1 MSGPWFNFRAW
12 EEVGMMRAPGG
23 LGRSQRNSIEG
34 MQGMRKLLACAIL
47 MAGLVG
53 ISAGAM
59 AQELPIPGVDPAK
72 DLPGAHEYPDQNLT
86 YIFVFDLANGPD
98 SPDKVNPGLRGV
110 AQFINTLAKYN
121 VPASHRQLV
130 VVFHQKS
137 TPAILMSDEY
147 KKRNNG
153 VDNPNIALI
162 QAMKK
167 AGVDFRVCGQA
178 VLGMKIDHKT
188 ILPEVQVDLWAGMTI
203 PNMMMRGY
211 QRLGD

>member
-1 MSGPWFNFRAW
+1 
-12 EEVGMMRAPGG
+12 MR
-23 LGRSQRNSIEG
+23 N
-34 MQGMRKLLACAIL
+34 LLACAVL
-47 MAGLVG
+47 LAGLVG
-53 ISAGAM
+53 LSGGAAF
-59 AQELPIPGVDPAK
+59 AQDLPIPGVDPAR
-72 DLPGAHEYPDQNLT
+72 DQPGAHEYPDPKLT
-86 YIFVFDLANGPD
+86 YKIVFDLANGPANPGD
-98 SPDKVNPGLRGV
+98 VNPGLKGV
-110 AQFINTLAKYN
+110 AQFINTLAKYG

-137 TPAILMSDEY
+137 TPAILMNDEF

-178 VLGMKIDHKT
+178 VIFGKIDPKT
-188 ILPEVQVDLWAGMTI
+188 IQPEIQLDLWAGMTI
-203 PNMMMRGY
+203 PNLMMRGY

>member
-1 MSGPWFNFRAW
+1 
-12 EEVGMMRAPGG
+12 
-23 LGRSQRNSIEG
+23 
-34 MQGMRKLLACAIL
+34 MRKLLACAVL
-47 MAGLVG
+47 LAGLAG

-59 AQELPIPGVDPAK
+59 AQELPIPGVAPAK
-72 DLPGAHEYPDQNLT
+72 DQPGAHEYPDPKLT
-86 YIFVFDLANGPD
+86 YKIVFDLAGGPD
-98 SPDKVNPGLRGV
+98 SPDKVNPGLRGI
-110 AQFINTLAKYN
+110 AEFINTLAKYN

-137 TPAILMSDEY
+137 TPAILTNDEY

-188 ILPEVQVDLWAGMTI
+188 ILPEIQVDLWAGMTI
-203 PNMMMRGY
+203 PNLMMRGY
-211 QRLGD
+211 QRLGG

>member
-1 MSGPWFNFRAW
+1 
-12 EEVGMMRAPGG
+12 
-23 LGRSQRNSIEG
+23 
-34 MQGMRKLLACAIL
+34 MRKLLACAIL
-47 MAGLVG
+47 MAALVG

-72 DLPGAHEYPDQNLT
+72 DQPGAHEYPDPNLT
-86 YIFVFDLANGPD
+86 YKFVFDLANGPD

-162 QAMKK
+162 QAMNPRWHDLAAEWQDLYKPVNRVHADSRQILHGLK
-167 AGVDFRVCGQA
+167 A
-178 VLGMKIDHKT
+178 
-188 ILPEVQVDLWAGMTI
+188 VQDDAI
-203 PNMMMRGY
+203 RE
-211 QRLGD
+211 